1 MDVLV
6 SAFLSGFSPMA
17 LVYVALGV
25 IMGIVVGAIPGL
37 GPSMAIAIATPLTFT
52 MQPVMAIGFL
62 VGIMKGGNYGG
73 SLASVLLNT
82 PGDAAAVATTLDGYP
97 MAQQGKGIKAIKMS
111 LFASVFGD
119 ISTTLLLILV
129 AGPVAGIA
137 LKLGPSEMGAL
148 VIFAL
153 TIIAALE
160 SSSLCKGILAASL
173 GVLISTIGLDPVG
186 GNPRLSLGI
195 YQLEGGIRLIA
206 LAIGTMAMAELII
219 QSEKSAD
226 AECGPAAVMVQL
238 SSDPKDKNLS
248 FGEFISHWKTLLR
261 STGIGAGIGALPGI
275 GAAVAG
281 FLAYGT
287 AKNASNDPDSFGKG
301 NIDGVAAPESANSAV
316 VSASLIPLLTLGIPG
331 SVTAAMLIGAFLLQG
346 VTPGPLMYENQPEM
360 IYGIYGTLVAG
371 NLLLLVLGYATMK
384 HMTRVL
390 CVPTVILM
398 PCIMFVC
405 MLGSYMETGAVFSV
419 VSMGALAIFGYFLKK
434 LKFSFVCVIVGYILG
449 PLLELYVQQVVIG
462 ADGDYLS
469 VLMRPGTDVIVLS
482 NIFFLVWIALRN
494 RKRKAAKA
502 ASAGA

>member
-1 MDVLV
+1 MDTLI
-6 SAFLSGFSPMA
+6 SAFLGGFSPFA
-17 LVYVALGV
+17 LLYVAIGVFLG
-25 IMGIVVGAIPGL
+25 IIVGAIPGL
-37 GPSMAIAIATPLTFT
+37 GPGMAIAIATPMTFT

-97 MAQQGKGIKAIKMS
+97 MAQQGKGLKAIKMS

-160 SSSLCKGILAASL
+160 SASLCKGILAAAL
-173 GVLISTIGLDPVG
+173 GMLISTVGLDPVA
-186 GNPRLSLGI
+186 GNPRLTLGV
-195 YQLEGGIRLIA
+195 YQLEGGFRLIA
-206 LAIGTMAMAELII
+206 MAIGTLAMAELII
-219 QSEKSAD
+219 QSEKEPD
-226 AECGPAAVMVQL
+226 AECGASAAMVKF
-238 SSDPKDKNLS
+238 SNNPKDSKLS
-248 FGEFISHWKTLLR
+248 FREFISHWKTLLR

-287 AKNASNDPDSFGKG
+287 AKNAAEDPDTFGKG
-301 NIDGVAAPESANSAV
+301 NIDGVAAPECANSAV

-331 SVTAAMLIGAFLLQG
+331 SVAAAMLIGAFMLQG

-360 IYGIYGTLVAG
+360 IYGIYGTLIAG
-371 NLLLLVLGYATMK
+371 NLLLLLIGFFTMK
-384 HMTRVL
+384 YMTMVL

-405 MLGSYMETGAVFSV
+405 MLGAYMETGTVFQV
-419 VSMGALAIFGYFLKK
+419 VSMGGLAIFGYFLKK
-434 LKFSFVCVIVGYILG
+434 LKFSFVCVIVGFILG

-462 ADGDYLS
+462 ADGDYLA
-469 VLMRPGTDVIVLS
+469 VITRPGTAGIVIF
-482 NIFFLVWIALRN
+482 NIVFLVYIAIRN
-494 RKRKAAKA
+494 RKRMIQKAR
-502 ASAGA
+502 S